1 MMAVSPSA
9 SVNEINERLDLV
21 TEMLAFATLRQD
33 IMNLL
38 RTTFDTWRLLQK
50 FSFSKGVADDLVS
63 LAQTVQTTANIRDIL
78 MSYTDNSVKDESS
91 ERMGSVNSLVNRLE
105 LNNVVKLSEDILEA
119 IDQEQLSQQH
129 SFEDDE
135 AAATAQMAEQVLKD
149 AGEGEKLPGM
159 PQRVRA
165 RLAAGT
171 KEKDTDFYSDVWIM
185 RPRYGTKVLC

>member
-1 MMAVSPSA
+1 VSPSA
-9 SVNEINERLDLV
+9 SVKEINERLDLV
-21 TEMLAFATLRQD
+21 TEMLAFTALRQD
-33 IMNLL
+33 ITNLL
-38 RTTFDTWRLLQK
+38 RATFDTWRLLQK

-63 LAQTVQTTANIRDIL
+63 LAQTVQTTANIRNLLRSYEEYSGEENKSQL
-78 MSYTDNSVKDESS
+78 MSSLN
-91 ERMGSVNSLVNRLE
+91 NLVNRLE
-105 LNNVVKLSEDILEA
+105 LTDVVKLSEDILEA

-171 KEKDTDFYSDVWIM
+171 KEKDTDLYSDVWIM
-185 RPRYGTKVLC
+185 RPRYGINSMVE